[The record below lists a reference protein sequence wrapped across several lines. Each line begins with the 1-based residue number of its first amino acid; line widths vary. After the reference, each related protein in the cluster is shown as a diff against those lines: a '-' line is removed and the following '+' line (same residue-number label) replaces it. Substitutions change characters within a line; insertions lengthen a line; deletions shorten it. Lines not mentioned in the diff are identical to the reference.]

1 MYQSHLSLP
10 TCTRSAALFQGKLV
24 QNSSTASKERGVGMF
39 IRRRYMRTVC
49 LTKVPR
55 NANLEKLQNGYLF
68 PEISRHE
75 FEHIQK
81 YPNVKLISL
90 GVGDTTEPIPD
101 IITLDMAA
109 HSRAL
114 STVGGYRGYGAEQG
128 NTELRKAIAETLYP
142 DIHIKDTEVFVSDG
156 AQCDISRIQLLLGPN
171 VTMAVQDPSFPGY
184 VDTSVI
190 MGRSG
195 NFQEENGKYGK
206 IEYMKCGPENNF
218 FPDLSNTPRTDII
231 FFISPNNPTGYAAS
245 RDQLE
250 KLVKFAKKNGSII
263 IYDSAYAAYI
273 SDDSPRSIFEI
284 PGAREVAI
292 EISSFSK
299 FAGFTGVR
307 LGWTVVPEELEFS
320 NGFPVINDFN
330 RVVCTCFNG
339 ASSIAQAGGLAC
351 LSPEGYKGIRG
362 VIDFYKE
369 NMKILLETFQSLG
382 LKVYGGKNAPYIWVH
397 FPGSSSWDVF
407 AKILEKTHII
417 TIPGTGFGPNGEE
430 YIRVSAFGH
439 RNSILEASERLTNLL
454 K

>member
-55 NANLEKLQNGYLF
+55 NANLENCKM
-68 PEISRHE
+68 ISRHE
-75 FEHIQK
+75 FEHVQK

-101 IITLDMAA
+101 IITLDMATPVTLPC
-109 HSRAL
+109 SIN
-114 STVGGYRGYGAEQG
+114 SWGYRGYGAEQG
-128 NTELRKAIAETLYP
+128 NTVYAYYFIPGTRNCGRQFGNSCP
-142 DIHIKDTEVFVSDG
+142 DIHIKDTKVFVSDG

-171 VTMAVQDPSFPGY
+171 VTMAVQDPSFP
-184 VDTSVI
+184 
-190 MGRSG
+190 
-195 NFQEENGKYGK
+195 
-206 IEYMKCGPENNF
+206 NNF

-245 RDQLE
+245 KRSVGETGQIC
-250 KLVKFAKKNGSII
+250 KKNGSII

-284 PGAREVAI
+284 PGARE
-292 EISSFSK
+292 
-299 FAGFTGVR
+299 FTGVR
-307 LGWTVVPEELEFS
+307 LGWTVVPEGLNF
-320 NGFPVINDFN
+320 FK
-330 RVVCTCFNG
+330 R
-339 ASSIAQAGGLAC
+339 AGGLAC
-351 LSPEGYKGIRG
+351 LSPEGYKGWESG

-369 NMKILLETFQSLG
+369 NMKILLETFQSHLV